1 MDAGDAPPSILL
13 SGETTTLNASPAATA
28 SPLGTQ
34 DVSFVVGPDGE
45 IGFAWPSVWKRFFI
59 GFGVPGIFMVLAFIL
74 DAISGDFE
82 DEDRRGDVV
91 GELACFACMG
101 VPLLAIGMA
110 IFGFTTGRNA
120 TGIGALVA
128 LAAFPFITIY
138 LVSSW
143 LSA

>member
-45 IGFAWPSVWKRFFI
+45 IGFAGMSWKLFFI

-74 DAISGDFE
+74 DDIA
-82 DEDRRGDVV
+82 
-91 GELACFACMG
+91 LCMG

>member
-74 DAISGDFE
+74 DDIT
-82 DEDRRGDVV
+82 
-91 GELACFACMG
+91 LCMG

-138 LVSSW
+138 LVFF
-143 LSA
+143 

>member
-45 IGFAWPSVWKRFFI
+45 IGFAGMSWKLFFI
-59 GFGVPGIFMVLAFIL
+59 GFGVPGIFWSMLMA
-74 DAISGDFE
+74 
-82 DEDRRGDVV
+82 
-91 GELACFACMG
+91 GELAIFACMG

-138 LVSSW
+138 LVFF
-143 LSA
+143 

>member
-1 MDAGDAPPSILL
+1 MDAGDAPPSLLL

-45 IGFAWPSVWKRFFI
+45 IGFAGMSWKLFFI

-82 DEDRRGDVV
+82 
-91 GELACFACMG
+91 ELACFACMG

-143 LSA
+143 LSAWG

>member
-59 GFGVPGIFMVLAFIL
+59 GFGVPGIFWSMLMA
-74 DAISGDFE
+74 
-82 DEDRRGDVV
+82 
-91 GELACFACMG
+91 GELAIFACMG

-143 LSA
+143 LSAWG

>member
-45 IGFAWPSVWKRFFI
+45 IGFAGMSWKLFFI

-74 DAISGDFE
+74 DDIT
-82 DEDRRGDVV
+82 
-91 GELACFACMG
+91 LCMG

-128 LAAFPFITIY
+128 LAAFPFISIY
-138 LVSSW
+138 LVFF
-143 LSA
+143 

>member
-45 IGFAWPSVWKRFFI
+45 IGFAGMSWKLFFI

>member
-1 MDAGDAPPSILL
+1 MDAGDAPPSLLL

-74 DAISGDFE
+74 DAISGD
-82 DEDRRGDVV
+82 VV

-138 LVSSW
+138 LVFF
-143 LSA
+143 